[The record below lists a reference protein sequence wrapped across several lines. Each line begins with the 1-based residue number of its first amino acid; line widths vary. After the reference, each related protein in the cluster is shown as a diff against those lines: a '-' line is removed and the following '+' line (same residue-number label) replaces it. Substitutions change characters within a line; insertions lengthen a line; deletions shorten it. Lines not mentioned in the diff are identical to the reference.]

1 MKLNLVGLCIIALLV
16 ISLVALGIG
25 GCAQLGP
32 PPEAE
37 IQPLGLTHF
46 SGVSIT
52 GGLFLPGFAD
62 ETITDGETL
71 TPTVTVYALDSASA
85 VTMTLAAS
93 ASEGQPLVLIG
104 DDNNTITINTTNLR
118 TTDGNAVTVGQ
129 YDVVMF
135 VYQDSEWLHIAKS
148 ANQ

>member
-1 MKLNLVGLCIIALLV
+1 MKLKLCVTGLLVGLLLV
-16 ISLVALGIG
+16 VLMLGAGGCSLSPAPAPDEIEALGV
-25 GCAQLGP
+25 
-32 PPEAE
+32 
-37 IQPLGLTHF
+37 THF
-46 SGVSIT
+46 TGVSVDE
-52 GGLFLPGFAD
+52 LFLPGFAD

-71 TPTVTVYALDSASA
+71 TPTVTVYALDSAAA

-93 ASEGQPLVLIG
+93 ASEGQPLILIG

-135 VYQDSEWLHIAKS
+135 VYQDSEWLHVAKS